1 MTLLE
6 AIKDLCYR
14 LYTYE
19 SEYEPKIDALYSEL
33 ERTNKTYNR
42 LKGKEPNLWLQSITI
57 FFVVPTVVIL
67 FCTQILKADSTSVSD
82 RIMVALAMAI
92 PTIVLIILNIIRA
105 KAAYAVRK
113 KRASKWW
120 ETTGKAEVLML
131 KSRIEEISDEARD
144 FVWQNPVIDE
154 IPEDLRTEE
163 DCLLIYKILLQRK
176 AVSLEEAI
184 SVFFDIR
191 SEERRR
197 EREKEEADRRWEEYT
212 ERQDRMQ
219 KTLERTERDIAFTGL
234 MIDEMRIRQKYGD

>member
-1 MTLLE
+1 
-6 AIKDLCYR
+6 
-14 LYTYE
+14 
-19 SEYEPKIDALYSEL
+19 
-33 ERTNKTYNR
+33 
-42 LKGKEPNLWLQSITI
+42 
-57 FFVVPTVVIL
+57 
-67 FCTQILKADSTSVSD
+67 
-82 RIMVALAMAI
+82 MAI